1 MATKL
6 KSHEKY
12 PSTELIE
19 CPYPHFDR
27 MRTAAPIVEDPETG
41 VIILYRH
48 EDVLFVLKHP
58 ELFPHTGTDAYGEGG
73 ISIGGVPMISAC
85 APPEHTGMRWLAS
98 RPLTPARL
106 RSYEPMIAEFSN
118 KLIDTFID
126 RGEVEFAN
134 DFAIPIPALVTCR
147 LMAMRSSDQ
156 PGVSDQGFGTERL
169 GGRSRGLAGIHE
181 YMREALESRY
191 RNPGEDLLSEL
202 IQLQVHRDGEFKL
215 DYLDTICTELLS
227 GGVVTT
233 AQMMINAML
242 LLLETPDQMT
252 RVRADESWLPLM
264 FEESLR
270 VESPVQSLTRLCVKE
285 CEVSGVKIPAGA
297 KVLMVFGSA
306 NRDPDRF
313 PDPERFDIDRPRN
326 QLKVHF
332 GFGYGLHFC
341 VGAPLARVEGR
352 IAFQH
357 LLART
362 RNIRLAPGKNDFKHI
377 ASTHFRAL
385 RSLHL
390 ELDRA

>member
-1 MATKL
+1 
-6 KSHEKY
+6 
-12 PSTELIE
+12 
-19 CPYPHFDR
+19 
-27 MRTAAPIVEDPETG
+27 
-41 VIILYRH
+41 
-48 EDVLFVLKHP
+48 
-58 ELFPHTGTDAYGEGG
+58 
-73 ISIGGVPMISAC
+73 
-85 APPEHTGMRWLAS
+85 
-98 RPLTPARL
+98 
-106 RSYEPMIAEFSN
+106 
-118 KLIDTFID
+118 
-126 RGEVEFAN
+126 
-134 DFAIPIPALVTCR
+134 
-147 LMAMRSSDQ
+147 
-156 PGVSDQGFGTERL
+156 
-169 GGRSRGLAGIHE
+169 
-181 YMREALESRY
+181 
-191 RNPGEDLLSEL
+191 
-202 IQLQVHRDGEFKL
+202 
-215 DYLDTICTELLS
+215 
-227 GGVVTT
+227 
-233 AQMMINAML
+233 
-242 LLLETPDQMT
+242 
-252 RVRADESWLPLM
+252 
-264 FEESLR
+264 